1 MSRLRLLVGFW
12 ILAALWIAAGSAPL
26 TTGAST
32 PVGSPTTAQDCPVTQ
47 PSRQQTFDADTP
59 GNFGTSVQAGLYP
72 AGVLPVR
79 GFWVLPDGSLP
90 TKLPFWWEPSLGSE
104 LEISITSVDIPNAS
118 GRVEPMT
125 EASNDPAMH
134 ETLDGRWMFQAWRLI
149 FPREG
154 CWRII
159 AQAGTD
165 SLTFVAKVVAPTIR
179 DTPPGTPSGGA

>member
-1 MSRLRLLVGFW
+1 MNRICLLVGFW
-12 ILAALWIAAGSAPL
+12 VVAAVWVSAGGDIS
-26 TTGAST
+26 TINAST
-32 PVGSPTTAQDCPVTQ
+32 PVSSPATEQDCPVTK

-72 AGVLPVR
+72 AGILPVR

-90 TKLPFWWEPSLGSE
+90 TKLPFWWEPSLGNE

-125 EASNDPAMH
+125 EASNDPATH
-134 ETLDGRWMFQAWRLI
+134 ETLNGRWMFQGWRLI
-149 FPREG
+149 SPWEG
-154 CWRII
+154 CWRIT

-165 SLTFVAKVVAPTIR
+165 SLTFVTKVVAPTIR
-179 DTPPGTPSGGA
+179 DTPPGTPSRGA